1 MYAIGVVV
9 VPTSFDVDLDTVT
22 LLAMGLIVVIAFGV
36 GWIVRGRR

>member
-1 MYAIGVVV
+1 VVV

-22 LLAMGLIVVIAFGV
+22 LLAIGLIVVIAFSV

>member
-1 MYAIGVVV
+1 LIV

-22 LLAMGLIVVIAFGV
+22 LLAVGLIVEIAFGV

>member
-1 MYAIGVVV
+1 LIV

-22 LLAMGLIVVIAFGV
+22 LLAVGLIVVIAFGV